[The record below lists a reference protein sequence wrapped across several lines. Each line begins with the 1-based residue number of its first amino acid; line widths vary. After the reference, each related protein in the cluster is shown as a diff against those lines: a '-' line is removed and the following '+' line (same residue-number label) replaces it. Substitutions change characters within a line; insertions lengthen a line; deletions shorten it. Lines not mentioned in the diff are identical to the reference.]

1 MERKDVSATVLKVS
15 THLWIVIATLVAI
28 FLLAACGE
36 DVPRDDAANDS
47 NAQTPSPSSLARIAI
62 AATETPVRTPT
73 PVTPMRTLP
82 PSWTPT
88 FTATA
93 SDTPTTTLTPT
104 PSPTLSAQDVCE
116 SSTVSITLVNGET
129 YDSGDAYDL
138 IATMPLLD
146 SAATIRFEHLE
157 SGESESL
164 NIPGGNAYLGRIPLD
179 LNAGPGTY
187 RWTISI
193 STSNYSDICVTSG
206 EFTLNARDPMEALF
220 EAYADLRDAVNQPEP
235 TQTSESG

>member
-1 MERKDVSATVLKVS
+1 M
-15 THLWIVIATLVAI
+15 
-28 FLLAACGE
+28 
-36 DVPRDDAANDS
+36 
-47 NAQTPSPSSLARIAI
+47 
-62 AATETPVRTPT
+62 RTST
-73 PVTPMRTLP
+73 PVTPVRTLP

-104 PSPTLSAQDVCE
+104 PSPTLSAQDICE
-116 SSTVSITLVNGET
+116 NLTVAITLVDGQT
-129 YDSGDAYDL
+129 YDSGDTYDL

-157 SGESESL
+157 TVTSESL
-164 NIPGGNAYLGRIPLD
+164 NIPGGNAYLGRIPLELD
-179 LNAGPGTY
+179 AGPGRY

-206 EFTLNARDPMEALF
+206 EFTLTARDPMEALF
-220 EAYADLRDAVNQPEP
+220 KAYAELRGAASQPEP
-235 TQTSESG
+235 MRTSEPGG